1 MDQVLDD
8 VEFKQF
14 TEYKKALEMRGNL
27 IFQKRKYFFSKLS
40 PVKLKSRDISPENN
54 PKKCKLGKSQVLY
67 FSLLVPGRIFLRLA
81 ALL

>member
-14 TEYKKALEMRGNL
+14 TEFKKALEMRGNL
-27 IFQKRKYFFSKLS
+27 IFQKRKYFFSKQS

-54 PKKCKLGKSQVLY
+54 PGYKRHDMYVTFEHRHQ
-67 FSLLVPGRIFLRLA
+67 
-81 ALL
+81 